1 MKASKALASAVFGV
15 AGGSLVPSPIEH
27 LKDLAAECRV
37 LAKAVHDATTRRD
50 LLSVAERFERLARMR
65 GQVKPVPVRSS

>member
-1 MKASKALASAVFGV
+1 MKGSKALAFAVFGV
-15 AGGSLVPSPIEH
+15 GEESLVPSPVEH
-27 LKDLAAECRV
+27 LRDLAAECRV
-37 LAKAVHDATTRRD
+37 LAKAVHDAATRRD

>member
-1 MKASKALASAVFGV
+1 MQGSKALASAVFRV
-15 AGGSLVPSPIEH
+15 AGESLVPSPVER
-27 LKDLAAECRV
+27 LKDLAVECRV
-37 LAKAVHDATTRRD
+37 LAKAVHDAATRRD